1 MAAPPL
7 TMEPPTGQALGD
19 TYGVMLISTVIAA
32 VLYGVTVVLSLYYY
46 DRFPKDP
53 WMLKLGVAV
62 VWALDTTSLVLDVHA
77 IYYYLIAN
85 YNNPPALLVQVWSIQ
100 VELLITRF
108 KFTAVFVVQIFFIH
122 RIYQLRPNIWYIPLF
137 LALTAVTS
145 YALIIVIVIP
155 VFKNSDWNDVQSGQV
170 NRPLVANWLTGL
182 IVDVSITVVLCWY
195 LWSEKNYVRRG
206 TRRLINRIIIFSV
219 NRGAIAA
226 GAQFLSFVTKFAAP
240 QKLIWL
246 GFHNVLCKVY
256 TNSMLATLNSRVVLR
271 DMLDDGELGGTEC
284 DSVFSTSQDTAV
296 GRRGQRHA
304 TQVTTLEFAV
314 ARSSTLEPRS
324 VGSIDTEDIT
334 DMAEKESHGPAA

>member
-1 MAAPPL
+1 MATPPL
-7 TMEPPTGQALGD
+7 TMTPPTGQALGD

-32 VLYGVTVVLSLYYY
+32 ALYGVTVVLSLYYY

-53 WMLKLGVAV
+53 WMLKLGVAI

-85 YNNPPALLVQVWSIQ
+85 YNNPPALLIQVWSVQ
-100 VELLITRF
+100 VELLIT
-108 KFTAVFVVQIFFIH
+108 FTAVFVVQIFFIQ
-122 RIYQLRPNIWYIPLF
+122 RIYQLRPNLWYIPLF
-137 LALTAVTS
+137 LALTAVAS

-226 GAQFLSFVTKFAAP
+226 PDVLSMNLCLDSGAQFLSFVTKFAAP
-240 QKLIWL
+240 QKLVWL

-256 TNSMLATLNSRVVLR
+256 TNSMLATCDIPSLSELPRCLTRTNAAHRLNSRVVLR
-271 DMLDDGELGGTEC
+271 DMMDDGELGGSDFQC
-284 DSVFSTSQDTAV
+284 DSESWKEEKLLPA
-296 GRRGQRHA
+296 QR
-304 TQVTTLEFAV
+304 
-314 ARSSTLEPRS
+314 
-324 VGSIDTEDIT
+324 
-334 DMAEKESHGPAA
+334 